1 MLNAMAD
8 LQNIKTITF
17 DMDDT
22 LWDFQS
28 AMANAL
34 AITLQRLRSILPG
47 DPSAR
52 LTVQRMMDIR
62 DGVAQEM
69 GEGTVRQEEI
79 RYAAMLKTLELLG
92 SADRGIADELFST
105 YMEARLAGAKPFDD
119 VPDVLDSLKNRYRLG
134 IISNGNNT
142 PQAVGLDDVFDFI
155 VFAHDCGFPKPDP
168 RIFQYALAKF
178 GDTPRHVAH
187 VGDSL
192 ASDVQGANHHGML
205 SVWLNRDA
213 AANDTGIAPHREI
226 RDFAELLDIFG
237 MAGR

>member
-1 MLNAMAD
+1 MPD
-8 LQNIKTITF
+8 LRNITTITF

-28 AMANAL
+28 AMEYAL

-47 DPSAR
+47 DPTAG

-62 DGVAQEM
+62 DGVALEM

-79 RYAAMLKTLELLG
+79 RYAAMVKTLELLG
-92 SADRGIADELFST
+92 SVDRGIADELFSI

-119 VPDVLDSLKNRYRLG
+119 VPDVLDALKNRYRLG

-142 PQAVGLDDVFDFI
+142 PQAVGLDDVFDFT

-168 RIFQYALAKF
+168 RIFEYALAIF
-178 GDTPRHVAH
+178 GDEPQHVAH

-192 ASDVQGANHHGML
+192 PSDVQGANNHGML
-205 SVWLNRDA
+205 SVWLNRA
-213 AANDTGIAPHREI
+213 TAANGTGIAPQREI
-226 RDFAELLDIFG
+226 RGLAELLDLFG

>member
-1 MLNAMAD
+1 MPD
-8 LQNIKTITF
+8 LRNITTITF

-28 AMANAL
+28 AMENAL
-34 AITLQRLRSILPG
+34 AVTLERLQSILPG
-47 DPSAR
+47 EPTDR
-52 LTVQRMMDIR
+52 LTVPRMMDIR

-79 RYAAMLKTLELLG
+79 RYAAMVKTLELLG
-92 SADRGIADELFST
+92 SADPGTADELFSI

-119 VPDVLDSLKNRYRLG
+119 VPDVLDALKNRYRLG

-142 PQAVGLDDVFDFI
+142 PQAVGLDDVFDFT

-168 RIFQYALAKF
+168 RIFEYALAIF
-178 GDTPRHVAH
+178 GDEPQHVAH

-192 ASDVQGANHHGML
+192 PSDVRGANHHGML
-205 SVWLNRDA
+205 SVWLNRNA
-213 AANDTGIAPHREI
+213 AANETGIAPHREI
-226 RDFAELLDIFG
+226 CDLAQLLDIFG
-237 MAGR
+237 MTGH

>member
-1 MLNAMAD
+1 MPD
-8 LQNIKTITF
+8 LRNITTITF

-28 AMANAL
+28 AMKYAL

-47 DPSAR
+47 DPTAG

-62 DGVAQEM
+62 DGVALEM

-79 RYAAMLKTLELLG
+79 RYAAMVKTLELLG
-92 SADRGIADELFST
+92 SADRVIADELFSI

-119 VPDVLDSLKNRYRLG
+119 VPDVLDALKNRYRLG

-142 PQAVGLDDVFDFI
+142 PQAVGLDDVFDFT

-168 RIFQYALAKF
+168 RIFEYALAIF
-178 GDTPRHVAH
+178 GDEPQHVAH

-192 ASDVQGANHHGML
+192 PSDVRGANHHGML
-205 SVWLNRDA
+205 SVWLNRNA
-213 AANDTGIAPHREI
+213 AANETGIAPHREI
-226 RDFAELLDIFG
+226 CDLAQLLDIFG
-237 MAGR
+237 MTGH

>member
-1 MLNAMAD
+1 MPD
-8 LQNIKTITF
+8 LRNITTITF

-28 AMANAL
+28 AMKYAL

-47 DPSAR
+47 DPTAG

-62 DGVAQEM
+62 DGVALEM

-79 RYAAMLKTLELLG
+79 RYAAMVKTLELLG
-92 SADRGIADELFST
+92 SADRVIADELFSI

-119 VPDVLDSLKNRYRLG
+119 VPDVLDALKNRYRLG

-142 PQAVGLDDVFDFI
+142 PQAVGLDDVFDFT

-168 RIFQYALAKF
+168 RIFEYALAIF
-178 GDTPRHVAH
+178 GDEPQHVAH

-192 ASDVQGANHHGML
+192 PSDVQGANNHGML
-205 SVWLNRDA
+205 SVWLNRA
-213 AANDTGIAPHREI
+213 TAANGTGIAPQREI
-226 RDFAELLDIFG
+226 RGLAELLDLFG

>member
-1 MLNAMAD
+1 MVNLR
-8 LQNIKTITF
+8 NISTVTF

-34 AITLQRLRSILPG
+34 AITLERLRSILPG
-47 DPSAR
+47 DGAAR
-52 LTVQRMMDIR
+52 LTVPRMMDIR
-62 DGVAQEM
+62 DGVALEM

-79 RYAAMLKTLELLG
+79 RYAAMVKTLESLG

-119 VPDVLDSLKNRYRLG
+119 VPDALAALKNRYRLG

-142 PQAVGLDDVFDFI
+142 PRAVGLDDVFDFT

-168 RIFQYALAKF
+168 RIFQYALAIF
-178 GDTPRHVAH
+178 GDEPHRVAH

-192 ASDVQGANHHGML
+192 HSDVQGANHHGML
-205 SVWLNRDA
+205 SVWLNRNA
-213 AANDTGIAPHREI
+213 AANETGIAPHREI
-226 RDFAELLDIFG
+226 RDFAELLDLL
-237 MAGR
+237 

>member
-1 MLNAMAD
+1 MPD
-8 LQNIKTITF
+8 LRNITTITF

-28 AMANAL
+28 AMEYAL

-47 DPSAR
+47 DPTAG

-62 DGVAQEM
+62 DGVALEM

-79 RYAAMLKTLELLG
+79 RYAAMVKTLELLG
-92 SADRGIADELFST
+92 SADRGIADELFSI

-119 VPDVLDSLKNRYRLG
+119 VPGVLDALKNRYRLG

-142 PQAVGLDDVFDFI
+142 PQAVGLDDVFDFT

-168 RIFQYALAKF
+168 RIFEYALAIF
-178 GDTPRHVAH
+178 GDEPQHVAH

-192 ASDVQGANHHGML
+192 PSDVQGANNHGML
-205 SVWLNRDA
+205 SVWLNRA
-213 AANDTGIAPHREI
+213 TAANGTGIAPQREI
-226 RDFAELLDIFG
+226 RGLAELLDLFG

>member
-1 MLNAMAD
+1 MPD
-8 LQNIKTITF
+8 LRNITTITF

-28 AMANAL
+28 AMEYAL

-47 DPSAR
+47 DPTAG

-62 DGVAQEM
+62 DGVALEM

-79 RYAAMLKTLELLG
+79 RYAAMVKTLELLG
-92 SADRGIADELFST
+92 SADRGIADELFSI

-119 VPDVLDSLKNRYRLG
+119 VPDVLDALKNRYRLG

-142 PQAVGLDDVFDFI
+142 PQAVGLDDVFDFT

-168 RIFQYALAKF
+168 RIFEYALAIF
-178 GDTPRHVAH
+178 GDEPQHVAH

-192 ASDVQGANHHGML
+192 PSDVQGANNHGML
-205 SVWLNRDA
+205 SVWLNRTT
-213 AANDTGIAPHREI
+213 AANGTGIAPHREI
-226 RDFAELLDIFG
+226 RGLAELLDLFG

>member
-1 MLNAMAD
+1 MPD
-8 LQNIKTITF
+8 LRNITTITF

-28 AMANAL
+28 AMEYAL

-47 DPSAR
+47 DPTAG

-62 DGVAQEM
+62 DGVALEM

-79 RYAAMLKTLELLG
+79 RYAAMVKTLELLG
-92 SADRGIADELFST
+92 SADRGIADELFSI

-119 VPDVLDSLKNRYRLG
+119 VPEVLDALKNRYRLG

-142 PQAVGLDDVFDFI
+142 PQAVGLDDVFDFT

-168 RIFQYALAKF
+168 RIFEYALAIF
-178 GDTPRHVAH
+178 GDEPQHVAH

-192 ASDVQGANHHGML
+192 PSDVQGANNHGML
-205 SVWLNRDA
+205 SVWLNRNT
-213 AANDTGIAPHREI
+213 AANETGIAPHREI
-226 RDFAELLDIFG
+226 RGLAELLDLFG

>member
-1 MLNAMAD
+1 MLDAMVD
-8 LQNIKTITF
+8 LQNIRTITF

-34 AITLQRLRSILPG
+34 GVTLKRLRSILPG
-47 DPSAR
+47 ERTAR
-52 LTVQRMMDIR
+52 LTVPRLMDIR
-62 DGVAQEM
+62 DGVALEM

-79 RYAAMLKTLELLG
+79 RYAAMVKTLELLG
-92 SADRGIADELFST
+92 SADRGIADELFSI

-119 VPDVLDSLKNRYRLG
+119 VPDVLAALKNRYRLG

-142 PQAVGLDDVFDFI
+142 PQAVGLDDVFAFT

-168 RIFQYALAKF
+168 RIFEYALAKF
-178 GDTPRHVAH
+178 GDAPRVVAH

-192 ASDVQGANHHGML
+192 ESDVQGANRHGML
-205 SVWLNRDA
+205 SVWLNRNA
-213 AANDTGIAPHREI
+213 AANETGIAPHREI
-226 RDFAELLDIFG
+226 RDFAELLDLL
-237 MAGR
+237 

>member
-1 MLNAMAD
+1 MPD
-8 LQNIKTITF
+8 LRNITTITF

-28 AMANAL
+28 AMKYAL

-47 DPSAR
+47 DPTAG

-62 DGVAQEM
+62 DGVALEM

-79 RYAAMLKTLELLG
+79 RYAAMVKTLELLG
-92 SADRGIADELFST
+92 SADRVIADELFSIH
-105 YMEARLAGAKPFDD
+105 MEARLAGAKPFDD
-119 VPDVLDSLKNRYRLG
+119 VPDVLDALKNRYRLG

-142 PQAVGLDDVFDFI
+142 PQAVGLDDVFDFT

-168 RIFQYALAKF
+168 RIFEYALAIF
-178 GDTPRHVAH
+178 GDEPQHVAH

-192 ASDVQGANHHGML
+192 PSDVQGANNHGML
-205 SVWLNRDA
+205 SVWLNRA
-213 AANDTGIAPHREI
+213 TAANGTGIAPQREI
-226 RDFAELLDIFG
+226 RGLAELLDLFG

>member
-1 MLNAMAD
+1 MVD
-8 LQNIKTITF
+8 LQNIRTITF

-34 AITLQRLRSILPG
+34 GVTLKRLRSILPG
-47 DPSAR
+47 ERTAR
-52 LTVQRMMDIR
+52 LTVPRLMDIR
-62 DGVAQEM
+62 DGVALEM

-79 RYAAMLKTLELLG
+79 RYAAMVKTLELLG
-92 SADRGIADELFST
+92 SADRGIADELFSI

-119 VPDVLDSLKNRYRLG
+119 VPDVLAALKNRYRLG

-142 PQAVGLDDVFDFI
+142 PQAVGLDDVFAFT

-168 RIFQYALAKF
+168 RIFEYALAKF
-178 GDTPRHVAH
+178 GDAPRVVAH

-192 ASDVQGANHHGML
+192 ESDVQGANRHGML
-205 SVWLNRDA
+205 SVWLNRNA
-213 AANDTGIAPHREI
+213 AANETGIAPHREI
-226 RDFAELLDIFG
+226 RDFAELLDLL
-237 MAGR
+237 